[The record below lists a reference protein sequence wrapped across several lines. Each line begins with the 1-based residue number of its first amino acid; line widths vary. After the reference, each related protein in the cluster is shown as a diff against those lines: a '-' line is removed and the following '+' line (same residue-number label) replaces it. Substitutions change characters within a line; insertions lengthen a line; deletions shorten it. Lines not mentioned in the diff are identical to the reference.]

1 MLGTGLSN
9 IDPTNER
16 VKISM
21 WENTK
26 QKTVHDEA
34 KPSDQRWLGPEV
46 EVSGRLDI
54 AWWVMWQMHEASGRK
69 HTFEVQEG

>member
-1 MLGTGLSN
+1 MTGYS

-21 WENTK
+21 WSNSKEK
-26 QKTVHDEA
+26 ASHDSASET
-34 KPSDQRWLGPEV
+34 DQRWLGPEV

-54 AWWVMWQMHEASGRK
+54 AWWVMNQMHEASGRK
-69 HTFEVQEG
+69 HTFDVQENQ